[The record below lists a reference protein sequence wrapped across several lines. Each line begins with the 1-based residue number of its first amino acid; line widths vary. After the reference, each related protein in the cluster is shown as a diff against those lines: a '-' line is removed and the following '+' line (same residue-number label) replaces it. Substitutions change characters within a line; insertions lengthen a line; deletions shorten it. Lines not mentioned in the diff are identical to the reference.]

1 MIGVIR
7 KGDVVVLKPRGS
19 YEHKMA
25 AEIEAKILDYIGRG
39 HSKFLLDL
47 ARVNGIL
54 SRGVHS
60 LVEMYGRAREK
71 GGTVK
76 LSGLQRD
83 VKFYLEFARLNEVF
97 EIYATDKEALESF
110 GITDGPRPWKGDRRY

>member
-7 KGDVVVLKPRGS
+7 KGDVIVLKPTGA
-19 YEHKMA
+19 YDHKMA
-25 AEIEAKILDYIGRG
+25 AEIEAKILDHIGRG
-39 HSKFLLDL
+39 STKFLLDL
-47 ARVNGIL
+47 KRVKGIL

-60 LVEMYGRAREK
+60 LVEMQERSREK

-76 LSGLQRD
+76 LCGLQRD

-97 EIYATDKEALESF
+97 EIFEGDKEALASF
-110 GITDGPRPWKGDRRY
+110 GITDGPRPWKG